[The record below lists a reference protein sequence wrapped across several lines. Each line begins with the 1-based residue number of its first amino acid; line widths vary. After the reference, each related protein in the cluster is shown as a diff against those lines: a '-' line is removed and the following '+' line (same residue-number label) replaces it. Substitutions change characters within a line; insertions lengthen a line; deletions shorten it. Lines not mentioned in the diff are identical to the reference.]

1 MVMIMP
7 SDFLIAAAFSE
18 PNVEKGKWSIPDKM
32 ARDFVY
38 AVEHGCSIDVGLG
51 IFRKQADL
59 SGKTMQE
66 YIKKLLSNPIVR
78 QSKTCRYILENI

>member
-1 MVMIMP
+1 MIATA
-7 SDFLIAAAFSE
+7 LSE
-18 PNVEKGKWSIPDKM
+18 PKLEKGKWSIPDGL

-38 AVEHGCSIDVGLG
+38 AVEHGCSVDVGLG
-51 IFRKQADL
+51 LFRKQSDL

-78 QSKTCRYILENI
+78 KSKTCRYILENI

>member
-1 MVMIMP
+1 MQ
-7 SDFLIAAAFSE
+7 SDFLISDAFSD
-18 PNVEKGKWSIPDKM
+18 PNIEKGKWSIPNNL

-51 IFRKQADL
+51 IFRKQSDL
-59 SGKTMQE
+59 SSKTMQE
-66 YIKKLLSNPIVR
+66 YIKKLLSNSIVR